1 MTDDVV
7 YSPAPA
13 AAADSS
19 VERYRRYVL
28 VMIVVVA
35 IFNYL
40 DRQILSMLLQ
50 PLKVE
55 FGLSDTQLGFLS
67 GFSFSVFYAL
77 FSLSLAKAAD
87 TTNRS
92 SLIALVMA
100 LWSVMT
106 AACGLAVGFWS
117 LLTARLVV
125 AVGESGSSPASQ
137 ALISDYYPPERR
149 GGAMGI
155 YAAGIYA
162 GILLGFL
169 LGGWITQSIGWRTA
183 FVIVGLPGLLVA
195 LLFHLTVKEPP
206 RGANEGLTGRV
217 MSFTQREAYRYMWS
231 RRSFRYIPIAMGLAS
246 CVTYG
251 NLVWAPSVF
260 IRSYHMNAAHVGTW
274 LALTA
279 GAAGMAGAYYG
290 GRIADGLVRLSGEP
304 RWYMWL
310 PAAGMALA
318 LPLFAIVYLLPN
330 PNVALALFS
339 VPWILSNFWIA
350 PTFAL
355 VQSLAPFRMRA
366 TAVAMM
372 NLINLVVGLG
382 IGTQLVGVLADALA
396 PRFGVDSLRYALL
409 GVLMVTD
416 ALSALCFFGASR
428 ATLADLEKCRNL
440 L

>member
-1 MTDDVV
+1 MTDDLVF
-7 YSPAPA
+7 SHAPA
-13 AAADSS
+13 AADASA
-19 VERYRRYVL
+19 ERYRRYVL
-28 VMIVVVA
+28 AMIVVVA

-40 DRQILSMLLQ
+40 DRQILSMLLE
-50 PLKVE
+50 PLKLE

-77 FSLSLAKAAD
+77 FSLSLARAAD
-87 TTNRS
+87 TANRS
-92 SLIALVMA
+92 SLIAIVTA

-117 LLTARLVV
+117 LLAARLVV

-137 ALISDYYPPERR
+137 ALISDYYTPGRR
-149 GGAMGI
+149 GGAMGV
-155 YAAGIYA
+155 YAAGIYV

-169 LGGWITQSIGWRTA
+169 LGGWITQSMGWRTA
-183 FVIVGLPGLLVA
+183 FVVVGLPGLLVA
-195 LLFHLTVKEPP
+195 LLFRLTVKEPP
-206 RGANEGLTGRV
+206 RGASEGVAGPAAT
-217 MSFTQREAYRYMWS
+217 SFTQREAYRYMWS
-231 RRSFRYIPIAMGLAS
+231 RRSFRFIPIAMGFAS

-279 GAAGMAGAYYG
+279 GAAGMVGAYYG
-290 GRIADGLVRLSGEP
+290 GRLCDWVVRTSGEA

-330 PNVALALFS
+330 PSVALALFS

-355 VQSLAPFRMRA
+355 VQSLAPLRMRA

-382 IGTQLVGVLADALA
+382 IGTQLVGVLADAFV
-396 PRFGVDSLRYALL
+396 PHFGADSLRYALL
-409 GVLMVTD
+409 GILLVTD
-416 ALSALCFFGASR
+416 ALSALCFFAASR
-428 ATLADLEKCRNL
+428 ATIADLAKCRSL
-440 L
+440 P